1 METINALAAG
11 LLVILAGLGLAVG
24 TVAWLWRSLQ
34 AASAGY
40 VARLDAQ
47 EDEIEELRQQL
58 HELQKAQIANYALLL
73 EWIAYARRL
82 ASMLR
87 EATGQDPPPE
97 PPATSRD
104 ATADLGRL
112 AATIARRF
120 SLSEINGLGFDLGQS
135 VADALT
141 GETPA
146 ARAQSL
152 VRAAQQRGLL
162 LRLVELCRQE
172 RPEGG
177 F

>member
-1 METINALAAG
+1 METVTAMAVG
-11 LLVILAGLGLAVG
+11 LLVVLAGLGLAVG

-34 AASAGY
+34 AAGAGY

-47 EDEIEELRQQL
+47 EAEIEELRRQL
-58 HELQKAQIANYALLL
+58 HELQKAQISSYALLL
-73 EWIAYARRL
+73 EWIAHARRL

-87 EATGQDPPPE
+87 EATGQEPPPE

-104 ATADLGRL
+104 GAADLGRL
-112 AATIARRF
+112 ASHIAARF
-120 SLSEINGLGFDLGQS
+120 SLGEVNGLAFDLGQS
-135 VADALT
+135 IADALT
-141 GETPA
+141 GETVQ

-172 RPEGG
+172 RPAGG

>member
-1 METINALAAG
+1 METVTALAVG
-11 LLVILAGLGLAVG
+11 LLVVLAGLGVAVG

-34 AASAGY
+34 AAGAGY

-47 EDEIEELRQQL
+47 EAEIEELRRQL
-58 HELQKAQIANYALLL
+58 HELQKAQISSYALLL
-73 EWIAYARRL
+73 EWIAHARRL

-87 EATGQDPPPE
+87 EATGQEPPPE

-104 ATADLGRL
+104 GAADLGRL
-112 AATIARRF
+112 ASHIAARF
-120 SLSEINGLGFDLGQS
+120 SLSEVNGLAFDLGQS
-135 VADALT
+135 IADALT
-141 GETPA
+141 GETVQ

-172 RPEGG
+172 RPAGG

>member
-1 METINALAAG
+1 METITALAAG
-11 LLVILAGLGLAVG
+11 LLVVLAGLGLAVG

-34 AASAGY
+34 AAGAGY
-40 VARLDAQ
+40 VARLDSQ
-47 EDEIEELRQQL
+47 EVEIEELRRQL

-73 EWIAYARRL
+73 EWIAHARRL

-87 EATGQDPPPE
+87 EATGQEPPPE

-104 ATADLGRL
+104 DAADLGRL
-112 AATIARRF
+112 RATIARRF
-120 SLSEINGLGFDLGQS
+120 SLEEINTLGFDLGQA

-146 ARAQSL
+146 ARAESL

-162 LRLVELCRQE
+162 LRLVELCRRE

>member
-1 METINALAAG
+1 MENITALAVG
-11 LLVILAGLGLAVG
+11 LLVVLAGLGLAVG

-34 AASAGY
+34 ASGATY

-47 EDEIEELRQQL
+47 ESEIDELRRQL

-73 EWIAYARRL
+73 EWIAYARRM
-82 ASMLR
+82 AAMLR

-112 AATIARRF
+112 ASTIARRF

-152 VRAAQQRGLL
+152 VKAAQQRGLL

-172 RPEGG
+172 RPNGG

>member
-1 METINALAAG
+1 MG
-11 LLVILAGLGLAVG
+11 LLVVLAGLGLAVG

-34 AASAGY
+34 AAGAGY

-47 EDEIEELRQQL
+47 EAEIEELRRQL
-58 HELQKAQIANYALLL
+58 HELQKAQISSYALLL
-73 EWIAYARRL
+73 EWIAHARRL

-87 EATGQDPPPE
+87 EATGQEPPPE

-104 ATADLGRL
+104 GAADLGRL
-112 AATIARRF
+112 ASHIAARF
-120 SLSEINGLGFDLGQS
+120 SLGEVNGLAFDLGQS
-135 VADALT
+135 IADALT
-141 GETPA
+141 GETVQ

-172 RPEGG
+172 RPAGG

>member
-34 AASAGY
+34 SAGAGY
-40 VARLDAQ
+40 VARQDAQ
-47 EDEIEELRQQL
+47 EAEIEELRRQL

-87 EATGQDPPPE
+87 EATGQEPPPE

>member
-1 METINALAAG
+1 
-11 LLVILAGLGLAVG
+11 
-24 TVAWLWRSLQ
+24 
-34 AASAGY
+34 
-40 VARLDAQ
+40 
-47 EDEIEELRQQL
+47 
-58 HELQKAQIANYALLL
+58 
-73 EWIAYARRL
+73 
-82 ASMLR
+82 MLR
-87 EATGQDPPPE
+87 EATGQEPPPE

-104 ATADLGRL
+104 GAADLGRL
-112 AATIARRF
+112 RATIARRF
-120 SLSEINGLGFDLGQS
+120 SLEEINTLGFDLGQA

-146 ARAQSL
+146 ARAESL

>member
-34 AASAGY
+34 SAGAGY

-47 EDEIEELRQQL
+47 ETEIDELRRQL

-82 ASMLR
+82 AHMLR
-87 EATGQDPPPE
+87 EATGQEPPPE

-135 VADALT
+135 VADALA

-152 VRAAQQRGLL
+152 VRAAQPRGLL
-162 LRLVELCRQE
+162 LRLVEMCRHE
-172 RPEGG
+172 RPDGG